1 MALSKISTI
10 PTISPDQQ
18 LTLKQEKWLKL
29 YLETNNATEAAMRVY
44 DCKDRDSAANIGW
57 ENVRKLDYHVLMEAQ
72 GLTDQYLNDKLNEGL
87 DSMKQIGARKIVQGA
102 RVGHEI
108 RVDSTTDTDDF
119 IDVPDMPTRHKYLET
134 AFKLKGRLIARTDM
148 TTNGKDIEPMQILFV
163 EDKQSQGQG
172 KDE

>member
-1 MALSKISTI
+1 MALN
-10 PTISPDQQ
+10 Q
-18 LTLKQEKWLKL
+18 LTTPTPESNLTFKQRKWLKI
-29 YLETNNATEAAMRVY
+29 YSQIGNATEAAMQVY
-44 DCKDRDSAANIGW
+44 DCKDRDSAKSIGS
-57 ENVRKLDYHVLMEAQ
+57 ENLTKLDLVSLMNAQ
-72 GLTDQYLNDKLNEGL
+72 GLTDERLNDKLNEGL
-87 DSMKQIGARKIVQGA
+87 ESMKQIGARKLVQGA

-134 AFKLKGRLIARTDM
+134 AYKLKGRLIARTDM